1 GAATEYVLHVVG
13 LGSSDAPVVARRSPR
28 PIATPAL
35 SPDGS
40 RIAFAMQ
47 PRDDWDIYV
56 VNRDGTSEVRLTREI
71 QHDRFPRWLGNDRVL
86 AMKGEPRHTRSY
98 VYDVATGAERRLHH
112 NNTVRTVA
120 PEYEW
125 AVSPDGSKVLIV
137 ADRNGDTISPEREVT
152 LMDLSRQVSLDDLR
166 ARLRAN
172 LAAERDLRTRGR
184 QMFSGI
190 EARVRAAT
198 EDISTARIYGYA
210 RDLYSFDSKFITRPG
225 NAKAIE
231 YLAAQVRAFGYEP
244 ELQWFE
250 PRPGVRTANVIATLR
265 GTTNPELVYVISSHF
280 DSVEGGPGADDNT
293 SGTTA
298 LLEAAR
304 VLASRPQAA
313 TIKFAWFTGEEAGL
327 LGSREFVRR
336 AVAAGDRIVGALNN
350 DMLGWMNDHRL
361 DNTIRYSNPGIRDV
375 QHAAAFTFS
384 DLITYDAK
392 YYRNTD
398 AHAYYEV
405 YGDIVGGIGS
415 YPILGNPH
423 YHQPH
428 DILETVSH
436 QLVAEVSKTT
446 VATIMLLASSPSR
459 LTGLTLTPRSGGVD
473 VSWTPAVESGV
484 RAYVVAYGPESD
496 PTRQT
501 ITVTEPRARLNGVT
515 PGTS

>member
-1 GAATEYVLHVVG
+1 
-13 LGSSDAPVVARRSPR
+13 
-28 PIATPAL
+28 
-35 SPDGS
+35 
-40 RIAFAMQ
+40 
-47 PRDDWDIYV
+47 
-56 VNRDGTSEVRLTREI
+56 
-71 QHDRFPRWLGNDRVL
+71 
-86 AMKGEPRHTRSY
+86 
-98 VYDVATGAERRLHH
+98 
-112 NNTVRTVA
+112 
-120 PEYEW
+120 
-125 AVSPDGSKVLIV
+125 
-137 ADRNGDTISPEREVT
+137 
-152 LMDLSRQVSLDDLR
+152 
-166 ARLRAN
+166 
-172 LAAERDLRTRGR
+172 
-184 QMFSGI
+184 
-190 EARVRAAT
+190 
-198 EDISTARIYGYA
+198 
-210 RDLYSFDSKFITRPG
+210 
-225 NAKAIE
+225 
-231 YLAAQVRAFGYEP
+231 
-244 ELQWFE
+244 
-250 PRPGVRTANVIATLR
+250 
-265 GTTNPELVYVISSHF
+265 
-280 DSVEGGPGADDNT
+280 GADDNT

-459 LTGLTLTPRSGGVD
+459 LTGLTLTPRSGGID
-473 VSWTPAVESGV
+473 VTWTPAAESDV
-484 RAYVVAYGPESD
+484 RSYVVAYGPESD
-496 PTRQT
+496 PMRQT
-501 ITVTEPRARLNGVT
+501 ITVTEPRARLNGAT
-515 PGTS
+515 PGTVVWVKAVGAGNRRSWDWARGVVGR